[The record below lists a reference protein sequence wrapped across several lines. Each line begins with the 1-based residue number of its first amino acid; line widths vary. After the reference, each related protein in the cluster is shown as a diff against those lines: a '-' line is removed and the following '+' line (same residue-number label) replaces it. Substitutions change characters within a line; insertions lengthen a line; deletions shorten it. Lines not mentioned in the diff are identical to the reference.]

1 MPETASTN
9 PLRKFFRQPAIYV
22 KLPSK
27 GQFYSENSIDMPV
40 NGELPVYPMTAMDEI
55 TYRTADALFNG
66 SAVVSVIKS
75 CVPNIKDPWQIP
87 SMDVDTLLVAIRI
100 ASYGHEMEFES
111 ECPHCQHEN
120 SFGLDLRSILDGIK
134 SPDFTVPMDHG
145 DIQLFFRP
153 MSYQQVNSNAMLQFE
168 DQKLLETLPKA
179 DLPDDEKMKLLTE
192 AFAKLTDMT
201 MNAIAQ
207 SISVIRAGGEIV
219 SDKGHIEEFIKNC
232 ERDTFNRIRNHIV
245 QLRESSEL
253 KPLTLKCNGCQKEYT
268 SPFTLDVANFF
279 DSAS

>member
-1 MPETASTN
+1 MPETASNN

-40 NGELPVYPMTAMDEI
+40 NNELPVFPMTAMDEI

-120 SFGLDLRSILDGIK
+120 SFGLDLRSILDSIK
-134 SPDFTVPMDHG
+134 SPDYTEALDHG
-145 DIQLFFRP
+145 DIQIFFRP
-153 MSYQQVNSNAMLQFE
+153 MTYQQVNSNAMLQFE

-179 DLPDDEKMKLLTE
+179 DLPEDEKMKLLTE

-201 MNAIAQ
+201 MNAISQ
-207 SISVIRAGGEIV
+207 SISVIKAGGELV
-219 SDKGHIEEFIKNC
+219 SDKQHIEEFIKNC
-232 ERDTFNRIRNHIV
+232 ERETFNRIRNHIV
-245 QLRESSEL
+245 QLREASEL
-253 KPLTLKCNGCQKEYT
+253 KPLTLKCNGCQKDYT